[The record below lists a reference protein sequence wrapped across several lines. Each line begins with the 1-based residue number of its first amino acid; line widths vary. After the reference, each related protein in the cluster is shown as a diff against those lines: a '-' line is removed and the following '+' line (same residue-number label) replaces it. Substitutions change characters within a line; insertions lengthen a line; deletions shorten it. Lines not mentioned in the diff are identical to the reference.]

1 MYDLRRT
8 SVALNVKRS
17 LSRELLVPQVA
28 PCASPSCSVCGIM
41 GQGFMLEHA
50 GTGPNSTRTVGLG
63 VGNLRYGKG
72 LYFSAISGKSN
83 DYATASEQIRPGAYG
98 RLRRWR
104 CMFVCEVG
112 PSLVCMRMRT

>member
-1 MYDLRRT
+1 
-8 SVALNVKRS
+8 
-17 LSRELLVPQVA
+17 
-28 PCASPSCSVCGIM
+28 M